1 MKRIIDIITVAS
13 EHLSEKG
20 FENSRLEVEHMLGSV
35 LGLSR
40 LNLYMAFD
48 RLLEDTDLERFRSM
62 YRRRLAHEP
71 LQYIIGSTGFREIEI
86 KTDRRA
92 LIPRPETELLVECA
106 LPYLRTC
113 GKPRAADIGTGS
125 GIIALSIAYELDDV
139 FVVAVDSSEDALRL
153 AEQNALQLGLEN
165 RIRFVLGDMLDG
177 LDSDDKFDA
186 VISNPPYIKTTDIE
200 KLQPEISEYEPG
212 SALDGGMNG
221 LRYLNVLARGAHHH
235 LRQGGQLLLECGD
248 GQADNVANDLENNG
262 NYSEIEIVRDYAG
275 HQRIVK
281 AKVKG

>member
-1 MKRIIDIITVAS
+1 MKRIIDIITAATK
-13 EHLSEKG
+13 HLSEKG
-20 FENSRLEVEHMLGSV
+20 FENSRLEVEQMLGSV

-40 LNLYMAFD
+40 LDLYMAFD
-48 RLLEDTDLERFRSM
+48 RLLEEPELENFRSL

-113 GKPRAADIGTGS
+113 EKPSAADIGTGS
-125 GIIALSIAYELDDV
+125 GIIALSIAYELENA
-139 FVVAVDSSEDALRL
+139 FIVAVDSSEDALRL

-177 LDSDDKFDA
+177 LDSGSKFDA
-186 VISNPPYIKTTDIE
+186 ILSNPPYIKTTDIE
-200 KLQPEISEYEPG
+200 HLQPEITVFEPE
-212 SALDGGMNG
+212 SALDGGKDG
-221 LRYLNVLARGAHHH
+221 LRYLSVLACWAHHH
-235 LRQGGQLLLECGD
+235 LRLGGRLFLECGD
-248 GQADNVANDLENNG
+248 GQADSVANELENNR
-262 NYSEIEIVRDYAG
+262 NYSEIDIVKDYAG
-275 HQRIVK
+275 HERIIK
-281 AKVKG
+281 AKYKG